1 VICSP
6 HFPGYNIFINRF
18 NATSISIKYCR
29 ETVKIFR
36 CPRECTCWRRTMV
49 KAGRIP
55 LRFILMRRPV
65 YLLTFFILGLY
76 VSPVWASNAAS
87 PLGINLSAVTYYSS
101 EQPFL
106 DIFKTA
112 FTNPIVNN
120 VAPNVGWLTQRILSA
135 SANAWDTGEEQ
146 YLPVDSNGWPTSLKA
161 SGESGSQ
168 SFNAVGVLLLR
179 GLPTY
184 PSGTYVVLYQGQGTI
199 NFSFDATPV
208 GSPSTSSPC
217 SAFPAGTTR
226 VILKVATPSSAGI
239 LVQIQATD
247 PNKVGNYLRN
257 IQVVYAPTSTASV
270 CDPNEQALENGS
282 IFNPTFISKI
292 APFHTLRFMDW
303 MNTNP
308 SPKYTWA
315 SRPLPSNAFWSG
327 PYGVP
332 MEIMVT
338 LANQIGADAWFN
350 MPTYA
355 NNTFVTNFATY
366 VHQNLG
372 PGQQVYLEYTNEAFL
387 GYVAGIMQTL
397 GAAMWPTKP
406 VNFTLGENY
415 YGMQSALNCQAWKT
429 AWGSA
434 SGRVVC
440 VMGNQTGNWGVAQIA
455 LNCTYWAD
463 GPCSTNYGISAIGET
478 GYFGPSENVSSS
490 WLSLPDGGMSNLCA
504 AFTTGGLDPN
514 APNGYIALQLAR
526 LAADYT
532 RLASQ
537 FGLAMVGYEGGPN
550 LQSTDTAHDSL
561 YTSFHNSPC
570 MQTVYTAFLNQ
581 WKSTGYLQLMNQYN
595 DATQPVVKY
604 GLWGA
609 LDDIW
614 ETSSPTYDALTSF
627 ISSNPCWWA
636 ACSTTSNDAVPI
648 PPPSVPTNLAGTA
661 VSPTQINLSWT
672 ASTDKTAGVTG
683 YNVFR
688 NGSKVGTTA
697 SRSYQDTSLS
707 EGATYTYSVS
717 AYTATGATSAKSAS
731 ISVTT
736 PAPPKVV
743 ISSPPNGTVLESG
756 NVSIVSSA
764 TNPTTNS
771 AFKIMSIQ
779 IKADGKILQT
789 CNNTNSCSTT
799 WNGSSI
805 SLGTHVISA
814 TAIDAS
820 LLQTTASVTF
830 LWKG

>member
-1 VICSP
+1 
-6 HFPGYNIFINRF
+6 
-18 NATSISIKYCR
+18 
-29 ETVKIFR
+29 
-36 CPRECTCWRRTMV
+36 MV
-49 KAGRIP
+49 EARRIP
-55 LRFILMRRPV
+55 PLFILMLRPV
-65 YLLTFFILGLY
+65 RLIAVLILSFY

-87 PLGINLSAVTYYSS
+87 PLGINLSTVTYYSS

-106 DIFKTA
+106 NIFKTA
-112 FTNPIVNN
+112 FTNENFAI
-120 VAPNVGWLTQRILSA
+120 APNVGWLTQST
-135 SANAWDTGEEQ
+135 STHTWDTGEEQ
-146 YLPVDSNGWPTSLKA
+146 YVPVDSNGWPTSLKA
-161 SGESGSQ
+161 SGESGPQ
-168 SFNAVGVLLLR
+168 SFNAIGVLLLR

-199 NFSFDATPV
+199 NFSFDAARV

-217 SAFPAGTTR
+217 SAFPTGTTR
-226 VILKVATPSSAGI
+226 IILKVATPSSAGI
-239 LVQIQATD
+239 WLQITATD
-247 PNKVGNYLRN
+247 PNHVGNYLRN
-257 IQVVYAPTSTASV
+257 IQVVYAPTSTTSV

-292 APFHTLRFMDW
+292 APFRTLRFMDW
-303 MNTNP
+303 MWTNR
-308 SPKYTWA
+308 SPNYAWT

-332 MEIMVT
+332 MEIMVD

-366 VHQNLG
+366 VHQNLRAS
-372 PGQQVYLEYTNEAFL
+372 QQVYLEYTNEAWL
-387 GYVAGIMQTL
+387 GGTFGVSGIMQTL
-397 GAAMWPTKP
+397 GAAVWPSKP

-415 YGMQSALNCQAWKT
+415 YGMQSALNCQAWKMV
-429 AWGSA
+429 WGSD

-440 VMGNQTGNWGVAQIA
+440 VMGNQTGNSGVVNVA
-455 LNCTYWAD
+455 LNCTYWAN
-463 GPCSTNYGISAIGET
+463 GPCSTNYGISAVGET
-478 GYFGPSENVSSS
+478 GYFGPQKNVPSS

-514 APNGYIALQLAR
+514 APNGYIAYQLAG
-526 LAADYT
+526 LAADHNYV
-532 RLASQ
+532 SQ

-550 LQSTDTAHDSL
+550 LQSTDTAYDSL
-561 YTSFHNSPC
+561 YTNFHNSPC

-614 ETSSPTYDALTSF
+614 ETSSPIYDALTSF
-627 ISSNPCWWA
+627 IASNPCWWA
-636 ACSTTSNDAVPI
+636 ACSTTANDAVPI
-648 PPPSVPTNLAGTA
+648 PPSVPTHLAGTA

-672 ASTDKTAGVTG
+672 ASTDKTAGVAG

-697 SRSYQDTSLS
+697 STSYQDMSLS

-717 AYTATGATSAKSAS
+717 AYTAAGATSAKSAS

-743 ISSPPNGTVLESG
+743 ISSPPNGAVFESG
-756 NVSIVSSA
+756 NVSIVSSS
-764 TNPTTNS
+764 TNPAAPNS
-771 AFKIMSIQ
+771 AFKVTTIT
-779 IKADGKILQT
+779 IKAGAQTLQT
-789 CNNTNSCSTT
+789 CTFPTITCSTT
-799 WNGSSI
+799 WQGSTI
-805 SLGTHVISA
+805 SLGTHVISV
-814 TAIDAS
+814 TAINA
-820 LLQTTASVTF
+820 LGQQTTASVTI